1 MHKVALTITVGFG
14 AAFIVAACGG
24 NKDATTPTAPA
35 GSTQL
40 QPGQPGYGQPQPGQ
54 PGYGQAQPG
63 QPGYGQPQPGYGQPQ
78 PGYGQPQPG
87 QPGYGQPQPG
97 YGQPQP
103 GYGQPQPGYGQPQP
117 GYGQPTAQ
125 LSVPGPM
132 ALPCTSDAQCVTH
145 KCNVQYS
152 KCAFPCETDNDCNA
166 GSYCFKGVPTGAT
179 CLPKAPGQP

>member
-24 NKDATTPTAPA
+24 KDATPQPATPA
-35 GSTQL
+35 GSASL
-40 QPGQPGYGQPQPGQ
+40 QAGQPGYGQQPQPGQ
-54 PGYGQAQPG
+54 PGYGQ
-63 QPGYGQPQPGYGQPQ
+63 QPQPGYGQ
-78 PGYGQPQPG
+78 
-87 QPGYGQPQPG
+87 QPQPG
-97 YGQPQP
+97 YGQ
-103 GYGQPQPGYGQPQP
+103 QPQPGYGQQPQP
-117 GYGQPTAQ
+117 GYGQQPQPGYGQQPQPGYGQQPAAQ
-125 LSVPGPM
+125 LAVPGPM

-152 KCAFPCETDNDCNA
+152 KCAFPCETDNDCNT